1 MRIRP
6 IRSADLPALLELA
19 RATGVGVTSL
29 PPDEARLARRIAT
42 SEASFAGTASREVA
56 NYLFVLEDD
65 AAARVVGTC
74 GIAVAV
80 GLDEPW
86 YNYRVGT
93 AVHHSPDIGVYRQLQ
108 TLFLTNDLTGDSELC
123 SLFLH
128 PDYRRGG
135 NGGLLSRSRLL
146 FLAAHPQRFSPRV
159 FAELR
164 GVSDAEGRAPFW
176 ESLGRHFFQMEFAQ
190 ADMLSGVGDKGFIAE
205 LMPQHPVYTAFLSE
219 AAQAVIG
226 EVHEATRPARA
237 MLEAEGFAWRGYCDI
252 FDAGPAVEC
261 ELPAIR
267 TVRDSR
273 ALCAGRLAD
282 EGEATGDWLVCNG
295 RHEDFRAVR
304 CRAVQ
309 SGDELL
315 LGEGDLARLEVRVG
329 DPLRVTGAGRAG

>member
-1 MRIRP
+1 MLIRP
-6 IRSADLPALLELA
+6 IRAADLAPLLDLA
-19 RATGVGVTSL
+19 RATGVGVTTL
-29 PPDEARLARRIAT
+29 QPDEARLARRIAT
-42 SEASFAGTASREVA
+42 SEASFAGSASREEA

-65 AAARVVGTC
+65 EAARVVGTC

-86 YNYRVGT
+86 YNYRVGV

-108 TLFLTNDLTGDSELC
+108 TLFLTNDLTGGSELC

-128 PDYRRGG
+128 PEYRRGG

-146 FLAAHPQRFSPRV
+146 FLAAHPERFDARV

-164 GVSDAEGRAPFW
+164 GVSDAAGHSPFW
-176 ESLGRHFFQMEFAQ
+176 ESLGRHFFQMEFAR
-190 ADMLSGVGDKGFIAE
+190 ADMLSGIGDKGFIAE

-267 TVRDSR
+267 SVRDSR
-273 ALCAGRLAD
+273 TFRAGRLTD
-282 EGEATGDWLVCNG
+282 EAEAQGDWLVCNG
-295 RHEDFRAVR
+295 WHAGFRAVR
-304 CRAVQ
+304 CRAVET
-309 SGDELL
+309 GDDLL
-315 LGEGDLARLEVRVG
+315 LGDADLARLEVKAG
-329 DPLRVTGAGRAG
+329 DPVRATGAGRGS